1 MFNSVFPIYSIFVTV
16 NSLHK
21 IAIKRYKMTNS
32 IWLNASPKFMLLS
45 TKCSDIVFTF
55 GFAINLTGFRS
66 RSVVVVFSFF
76 FFFFI
81 FAKPTPAFFY
91 MSYFYFIR
99 CSWMF
104 SERRKCLPLP
114 IKQVNFATFQFNHFF
129 FFFVFLLLLVFVMV
143 FVILCSVFILN
154 FITFVA
160 PLRFNT

>member
-66 RSVVVVFSFF
+66 RSVVVVFYFFSFF
-76 FFFFI
+76 SFLQNRRLHSFI
-81 FAKPTPAFFY
+81 CHIFTLFVVPECLAKEENAY
-91 MSYFYFIR
+91 R
-99 CSWMF
+99 C
-104 SERRKCLPLP
+104 
-114 IKQVNFATFQFNHFF
+114 Q
-129 FFFVFLLLLVFVMV
+129 
-143 FVILCSVFILN
+143 LN
-154 FITFVA
+154 K
-160 PLRFNT
+160 